1 MKNTIFIPKDAEL
14 LDPKM
19 DSTFKSLFT
28 HDSRGSGIA
37 LKSLVSAIIGNEPA
51 SVEVINNE
59 LPKEVL
65 YAKEIRLDLQ
75 CKMEDGS
82 RIDIEI
88 QTCPD
93 GDNLRKRSLY
103 YGCRMLSSMSNS
115 GQHYFELPKV
125 YQVMFTNFTLFK
137 ESRDYMQCFRMKSG
151 DIELCDTLQVIFI
164 QMPLLKEETIEEK
177 NLNEIE
183 KWVIF
188 LKYITD
194 KSKRDLLNEI
204 MGSNEGIRE
213 AGEILMTISADEREW
228 AIQES
233 RYKGRMDYESGLAA
247 SHAKGLEEGV
257 EIGEQQGLETAAK
270 GMKAKNLPI
279 ELITEITGLTAEQV
293 AAL

>member
-1 MKNTIFIPKDAEL
+1 MENKIFIPKDADL

-19 DSTFKSLFT
+19 DSTFKTLFT
-28 HDSRGSGIA
+28 RDSRGSGIA
-37 LKSLVSAIIGNEPA
+37 LRSLVSAIIGNEPA

-93 GDNLRKRSLY
+93 GDNLKKRSLY

-115 GQHYFELPKV
+115 GKHYFELPKV

-137 ESRDYMQCFRMKSG
+137 ESSNYMQQFRMKSG

-164 QMPLLKEETIEEK
+164 QMPLLKEENIEEK

-183 KWVIF
+183 KWIIF
-188 LKYITD
+188 LRDSTD
-194 KSKRDLLNEI
+194 KEKRDLLNRI
-204 MGSNEGIRE
+204 MATDLGIKE

-247 SHAKGLEEGV
+247 AQAKGKEE
-257 EIGEQQGLETAAK
+257 GLETAAR
-270 GMKAKNLPI
+270 GMKEKNLPI
-279 ELITEITGLTAEQV
+279 EMITEITRLTAEQV
-293 AAL
+293 EAL

>member
-1 MKNTIFIPKDAEL
+1 MENKIFIPKDAEL

-19 DSTFKSLFT
+19 DSTFKTLFT
-28 HDSRGSGIA
+28 RDSRGSGIA
-37 LKSLVSAIIGNEPA
+37 LRSLVSAIIGNEPA

-88 QTCPD
+88 QTCPG

-137 ESRDYMQCFRMKSG
+137 ESRDYMQCFRMRSG

-183 KWVIF
+183 KWIIF
-188 LKYITD
+188 LRDSTD
-194 KSKRDLLNEI
+194 KEKRDLLNRI
-204 MGSNEGIRE
+204 MATNRGIKE

-247 SHAKGLEEGV
+247 SFVKGKEEGR
-257 EIGEQQGLETAAK
+257 EEGKLEDAR
-270 GMKAKNLPI
+270 GMKAKNIPLETI
-279 ELITEITGLTAEQV
+279 VEITGLTAEQI

>member
-1 MKNTIFIPKDAEL
+1 MENKFFIPKDADL

-19 DSTFKSLFT
+19 DSTFKTLFT
-28 HDSRGSGIA
+28 RDSRGSGIA
-37 LKSLVSAIIGNEPA
+37 LKSLVSAIIGDEPA

-103 YGCRMLSSMSNS
+103 YGCRMLSSMSNR

-137 ESRDYMQCFRMKSG
+137 ESRDYMQSFRMKSG

-188 LKYITD
+188 LRDSTD
-194 KSKRDLLNEI
+194 KEKRDLLNRI
-204 MGSNEGIRE
+204 MATDRGIKE

-233 RYKGRMDYESGLAA
+233 RYKGKMDYESGLAA
-247 SHAKGLEEGV
+247 SHAKGVEE
-257 EIGEQQGLETAAK
+257 GLETAAR
-270 GMKAKNLPI
+270 GMKEKNIPLEDI
-279 ELITEITGLTAEQV
+279 VEITGLTAEQV

>member
-1 MKNTIFIPKDAEL
+1 MENKIYIPKDAEL

-19 DSTFKSLFT
+19 DSTFKTLFT
-28 HDSRGSGIA
+28 RDSQGSGIA
-37 LKSLVSAIIGNEPA
+37 LKSLVSSIIGNEPA

-103 YGCRMLSSMSNS
+103 YGCRMLSSLGNR

-125 YQVMFTNFTLFK
+125 YQVMFTNFTLFN
-137 ESRDYMQCFRMKSG
+137 ESQDYMQCFRMKSG
-151 DIELCDTLQVIFI
+151 DIELCDTLQVIYI
-164 QMPLLKEETIEEK
+164 QLPLLGDELIEGK

-188 LKYITD
+188 LKYIND

-204 MGSNEGIRE
+204 MGSNEG
-213 AGEILMTISADEREW
+213 MTYRHTNYS
-228 AIQES
+228 
-233 RYKGRMDYESGLAA
+233 L
-247 SHAKGLEEGV
+247 
-257 EIGEQQGLETAAK
+257 
-270 GMKAKNLPI
+270 KNS
-279 ELITEITGLTAEQV
+279 
-293 AAL
+293 

>member
-1 MKNTIFIPKDAEL
+1 MENKIYIPKDAEL

-19 DSTFKSLFT
+19 DSTFKTLFT
-28 HDSRGSGIA
+28 RDSRGSGIA
-37 LKSLVSAIIGNEPA
+37 LKSLVTAITGNEPA

-93 GDNLRKRSLY
+93 GDNLRKKSLY
-103 YGCRMLSSMSNS
+103 YGSRMLSSMGNR

-137 ESRDYMQCFRMKSG
+137 ESRDYMQCFCMKSG

-164 QMPLLKEETIEEK
+164 QLPLLGDDLIDGK

-188 LKYITD
+188 LKYIND
-194 KSKRDLLNEI
+194 KSKRDLLNRI
-204 MGSNEGIRE
+204 MATSRGIKE

-247 SHAKGLEEGV
+247 SHAKGKEEGRT
-257 EIGEQQGLETAAK
+257 EGKLEDAR
-270 GMKAKNLPI
+270 GMKAENIPVETIVK
-279 ELITEITGLTAEQV
+279 ITGLTTEQV
-293 AAL
+293 EAL

>member
-1 MKNTIFIPKDAEL
+1 MTEKEFI
-14 LDPKM
+14 
-19 DSTFKSLFT
+19 
-28 HDSRGSGIA
+28 
-37 LKSLVSAIIGNEPA
+37 
-51 SVEVINNE
+51 
-59 LPKEVL
+59 PKEVL
-65 YAKEIRLDLQ
+65 YAKDIRLDLQ

-103 YGCRMLSSMSNS
+103 YGSRMLSSMSNS
-115 GQHYFELPKV
+115 GKRYFELPKV

-137 ESRDYMQCFRMKSG
+137 ESQDYMQYFRMKSG

-164 QMPLLKEETIEEK
+164 QMPLLREETIEEK

-188 LKYITD
+188 LRDSTD
-194 KSKRDLLNEI
+194 KEKRDLLNRI
-204 MGSNEGIRE
+204 MATNQGIKE

-247 SHAKGLEEGV
+247 SFAKGKEEGKI
-257 EIGEQQGLETAAK
+257 ETARGMKSKKIPLET
-270 GMKAKNLPI
+270 I
-279 ELITEITGLTAEQV
+279 VEITGLTAEQV

>member
-1 MKNTIFIPKDAEL
+1 MENKIFIPKDADL

-19 DSTFKSLFT
+19 DSTFKTLFT
-28 HDSRGSGIA
+28 HDSRGSRIA
-37 LKSLVSAIIGNEPA
+37 LKSLVSAIIGKEPV

-103 YGCRMLSSMSNS
+103 YGSRMLSSMGNS

-137 ESRDYMQCFRMKSG
+137 ESQDYMQQFSMKSG

-164 QMPLLKEETIEEK
+164 QMPLMKEETIEEK

-188 LKYITD
+188 LRDSTD
-194 KSKRDLLNEI
+194 KEKRDLLNRI
-204 MGSNEGIRE
+204 MATNRGIKE

-233 RYKGRMDYESGLAA
+233 RYKGKMDYESGLAA
-247 SHAKGLEEGV
+247 SHAKGVEEGV
-257 EIGEQQGLETAAK
+257 EKGKIEDAR
-270 GMKAKNLPI
+270 GMKAENIPVETIVK
-279 ELITEITGLTAEQV
+279 ITGLTAEQV

>member
-1 MKNTIFIPKDAEL
+1 MENKIYIPKDAEL

-19 DSTFKSLFT
+19 DSTFKTLFT
-28 HDSRGSGIA
+28 RDSRGSGIA
-37 LKSLVSAIIGNEPA
+37 LKSLVTAITGNEPA

-103 YGCRMLSSMSNS
+103 YGSRMLSSMSNS

-137 ESRDYMQCFRMKSG
+137 ESRDYMQCFCMKSG

-164 QMPLLKEETIEEK
+164 QLPLLGDDLIDGK

-188 LKYITD
+188 LKYIND

-233 RYKGRMDYESGLAA
+233 RYKGKMDYESGLAA
-247 SHAKGLEEGV
+247 SHAKGKEE
-257 EIGEQQGLETAAK
+257 GLETAAK
-270 GMKAKNLPI
+270 GMKEEGIPVETIVK
-279 ELITEITGLTAEQV
+279 ITGLTAEQV

>member
-1 MKNTIFIPKDAEL
+1 MPDGE
-14 LDPKM
+14 
-19 DSTFKSLFT
+19 
-28 HDSRGSGIA
+28 R
-37 LKSLVSAIIGNEPA
+37 
-51 SVEVINNE
+51 IN
-59 LPKEVL
+59 
-65 YAKEIRLDLQ
+65 
-75 CKMEDGS
+75 
-82 RIDIEI
+82 IEI

-164 QMPLLKEETIEEK
+164 QMPLLKEENIEEK

-183 KWVIF
+183 KWIIF
-188 LKYITD
+188 LRDSTD
-194 KSKRDLLNEI
+194 KEKRDLLNRI
-204 MGSNEGIRE
+204 MATDRGIKE
-213 AGEILMTISADEREW
+213 AGEILMTISAEEREW

-233 RYKGRMDYESGLAA
+233 RHKGRMDYESGLAA
-247 SHAKGLEEGV
+247 SHAKGLVEGV

-279 ELITEITGLTAEQV
+279 EMITEITGLTAKQV
-293 AAL
+293 EVL

>member
-1 MKNTIFIPKDAEL
+1 MENKFFIPKDAEL

-19 DSTFKSLFT
+19 DSTFKTLFT
-28 HDSRGSGIA
+28 RDSRGSGIA

-103 YGCRMLSSMSNS
+103 YGCRMLSSMSTS
-115 GQHYFELPKV
+115 GKHYFELPKV

-137 ESRDYMQCFRMKSG
+137 ESRDYMQQFRMKSG

-188 LKYITD
+188 LRDSTD
-194 KSKRDLLNEI
+194 KDKRDLLNRI
-204 MGSNEGIRE
+204 MATDRGIKE

-247 SHAKGLEEGV
+247 SHAKGVEEG
-257 EIGEQQGLETAAK
+257 IEQGKLEDARS
-270 GMKAKNLPI
+270 MKAKNLPI
-279 ELITEITGLTAEQV
+279 ELITEITGLTSEQV